1 MKKFSKE
8 DGEQLAKAAQ
18 KILNDPKLW
27 AEAQEYFK
35 EAANEF
41 AKKLGSINREA
52 EDAQLIK
59 VEQSNDCDHG
69 VTFDE
74 EDAKKIGD
82 SHEIRKKYPR
92 GYGLCPKGCGYNGI
106 AYASYMHYIMGDY

>member
-8 DGEQLAKAAQ
+8 EGAQLAKAAYD
-18 KILNDPKLW
+18 IMNDPIKW
-27 AEAQEYFK
+27 AAAKEYFK
-35 EAANEF
+35 EAADEF

-59 VEQSNDCDHG
+59 VEQSNVCDHG

-82 SHEIRKKYPR
+82 AYEIRKKYPR
-92 GYGLCPKGCGYNGI
+92 GWGPCPKGCGYNGI
-106 AYASYMHYIMGDY
+106 AYASTLHYLMGDW